1 MKNVFSITFFLTVL
15 TLIFFSCTKHKDDT
29 EEHIPAYTINF
40 SSPVSSTPYQ
50 FGDSVAIQGTVI
62 STETIHGYDLII
74 KKANDTS
81 KVFFLHVHDHNDTIL
96 LNKKWKNIITGPA
109 NMEAQII
116 LYLDHDG
123 HTGTKKAT
131 FKVQ

>member
-1 MKNVFSITFFLTVL
+1 
-15 TLIFFSCTKHKDDT
+15 
-29 EEHIPAYTINF
+29 
-40 SSPVSSTPYQ
+40 
-50 FGDSVAIQGTVI
+50 
-62 STETIHGYDLII
+62 
-74 KKANDTS
+74 
-81 KVFFLHVHDHNDTIL
+81 VHDHNDTIL